1 MNQNQDLVQSGHH
14 HAGSPL
20 IKIMIV
26 CTVPT
31 DRSGIPAVIF
41 NLLTHM
47 DLSGLDITYVSIN
60 TPDIHFIQLMNSLGI
75 RYIVIPRE
83 LRRPM
88 RYVRKLASAGKGFD
102 IIHVHGNSATML
114 LEMTAAK
121 MAGIP
126 VRIAHAHSTSCNM
139 HMIDKLARP
148 LFYRLC
154 THRIACSDA
163 AGRFLYRQRTFYI
176 VKNAVDASRF
186 AFDADKRLSM
196 RQRLDLSNRVVF
208 GHVGN
213 FVDAKNHLFLLDIFD
228 AIAKKIK
235 NATLLLVGD
244 GNLKSQIIEKINR
257 LNISGNVILT
267 GSVDNPQDY
276 LQAMDMILMP
286 SLYEG
291 MPLSMIEQQ
300 ANGLSILASDI
311 ITPQI
316 NISGNVHFESLKSS
330 PAEWSDKAIAILKSS
345 DRSSDISNEEII
357 TIKRHGFDLNDVAA
371 NLKDFYMNTIK
382 SLSVISSKSFRP

>member
-163 AGRFLYRQRTFYI
+163 AGRFLYRQRTFFI
-176 VKNAVDASRF
+176 VK
-186 AFDADKRLSM
+186 
-196 RQRLDLSNRVVF
+196 VVF

-330 PAEWSDKAIAILKSS
+330 PAKWSDKAIAILKSS